1 MGARKLHLMVS
12 VSAAA
17 DLAAP
22 LSPIS
27 NCAGTEL
34 MMRHPYGLQLLDSAT
49 HFTLT
54 PQVTSS
60 DDRSWCE
67 AETLCRMGALAV
79 NGIRRERRRRAS
91 LPEAHIQPDALV
103 AVQSALMA
111 QVSSAGEEVQENE
124 DEGEALT
131 VKGNRRDRRRRAS
144 LPEAHI
150 QPDALA

>member
-12 VSAAA
+12 VSAVA

-34 MMRHPYGLQLLDSAT
+34 MMRHPYGLQLLDSAA
-49 HFTLT
+49 HFTLS

-67 AETLCRMGALAV
+67 AETLRRMGALAV

-111 QVSSAGEEVQENE
+111 QVSSAGEEVQEK
-124 DEGEALT
+124 EGEAIE
-131 VKGNRRDRRRRAS
+131 VKGNRRERRRRRRAS
-144 LPEAHI
+144 LP
-150 QPDALA
+150 